1 MHELDAELSRLSVL
15 RKSQQVST
23 ARAAKDLLWNKLRDL
38 TDARDAVEAD
48 HNDCSRDL
56 IESDSLRF
64 PSVRHTSTAFS
75 RSNEQLKQLE
85 DWISGAER
93 YLDHIQAEAG
103 PIVSVER

>member
-1 MHELDAELSRLSVL
+1 MRELDAELSQLSVL
-15 RKSQQVST
+15 RKSQQVSMT
-23 ARAAKDLLWNKLRDL
+23 RAARDLLWNKSHELK
-38 TDARDAVEAD
+38 DARHAVGAD

-56 IESDSLRF
+56 MESDFLYF

-85 DWISGAER
+85 DWVSGAER

-103 PIVSVER
+103 PILSVER